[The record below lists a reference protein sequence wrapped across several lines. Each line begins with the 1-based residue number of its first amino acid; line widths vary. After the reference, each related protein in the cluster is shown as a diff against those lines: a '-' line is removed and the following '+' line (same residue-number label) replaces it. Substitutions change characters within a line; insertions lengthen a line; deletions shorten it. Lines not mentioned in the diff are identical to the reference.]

1 MFQVNDQPIS
11 AQNTLQRQHMSQD
24 LRLPPRW
31 SERLSAMTTSDN
43 HRFDLQVILTASVT
57 KGSNND
63 HWIIPR

>member
-43 HRFDLQVILTASVT
+43 EEFNGEFKMPHALTVL
-57 KGSNND
+57 KGKN
-63 HWIIPR
+63 I